1 MYSKHTIAERIVDK
15 LFFKHKY
22 LISSIV
28 TPEDTVVEA
37 AKILTEAVTTNSK
50 CTESGKMVLLKQLAK
65 VIKKIAE
72 KKQEVVYNQPKT
84 C

>member
-50 CTESGKMVLLKQLAK
+50 SAESEQMVSLKNWQK
-65 VIKKIAE
+65 
-72 KKQEVVYNQPKT
+72 